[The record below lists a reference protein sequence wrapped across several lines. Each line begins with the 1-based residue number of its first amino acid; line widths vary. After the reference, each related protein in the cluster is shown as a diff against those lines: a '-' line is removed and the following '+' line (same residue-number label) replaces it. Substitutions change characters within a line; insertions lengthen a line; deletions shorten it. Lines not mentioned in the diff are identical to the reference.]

1 MRLRWTFYGLVVL
14 LLSVAIAA
22 GCANE
27 DEPSPV
33 ASPDVPSAEPTGIES
48 TASGPASD
56 ADALEAM
63 TYIEEQVSELREL
76 ETLEPVSK
84 AFLSMDEL
92 RERMTEDVEEE
103 YSPEEARDEALLYAA
118 FELMDADIDL
128 YNLMID
134 LYSEQVAGFYDPDTK
149 EMYVVKGEGA
159 PGALERMTYSHEYT
173 HVLQDQHYDLKE
185 LGFTDEEKDDA
196 DEDSEQQMAIRSLVE
211 GDASLLM
218 QQYAIQHFSADD
230 IQEVLSE
237 SATVETGVL
246 DSAPEIVQQSLLFPY
261 EKGLIFA
268 MTLFAKGGW
277 EAVDAAYA
285 NPPLSTEQII
295 HPDHYPYDVPD
306 IVSLPALTDTL
317 GAGWRMVD
325 EDVLGEFALE
335 LYLKNHVDSDAAKT
349 AAEGWGGDRYAVH
362 WRDDESGFVLALR
375 SAWDSASDAAE
386 FFDTYTQFA
395 EGRFGSGPTRRDGD
409 ARLVWL
415 GDDALLLARNAQDET
430 LVLIAPDEDTLN
442 AVLTLFPDF

>member
-1 MRLRWTFYGLVVL
+1 MRLRWTFYGFIFLF
-14 LLSVAIAA
+14 LSVTAVV
-22 GCANE
+22 GCASE
-27 DEPSPV
+27 DEPTPA
-33 ASPDVPSAEPTGIES
+33 ASLGVPSAEPTAIES
-48 TASGPASD
+48 TASVPASD
-56 ADALEAM
+56 ANALEAM
-63 TYIEEQVSELREL
+63 AYIEEQVSELREL

-84 AFLSMDEL
+84 AFLSTDEL
-92 RERMTEDVEEE
+92 RERMTEDLEED

-118 FELMDADIDL
+118 FELMDADLDL

-134 LYSEQVAGFYDPDTK
+134 LYSEQVAGFYDPETK

-159 PGALERMTYSHEYT
+159 PGALERFTYSHEYT
-173 HVLQDQHYDLKE
+173 HVLQDQHYDL
-185 LGFTDEEKDDA
+185 EEKEDEA
-196 DEDSEQQMAIRSLVE
+196 DEDSEQQIAFLSLVE
-211 GDASLLM
+211 GDATLLM

-237 SATVETGVL
+237 SATFETGVL

-261 EKGLIFA
+261 EKGLAFA

-317 GAGWRMVD
+317 GAGWRLVD
-325 EDVLGEFALE
+325 EDVMGEFALE

-395 EGRFGSGPTRRDGD
+395 EGRFGNGPTRREAD